1 MATYL
6 LDMNSLSDLLRN
18 PQGRIVQHLI
28 KVGESS
34 VATSIVVAADL
45 RFGAAKR
52 ASPRLIE
59 RVDRVLARM
68 TVLPFEP
75 PMDQVYAD
83 IRRDLEERG
92 QPIGG
97 NDLLIA
103 AQAKV
108 LGLCLVTANVREFS
122 RVTDLRVE
130 NWMAI
135 SPD

>member
-1 MATYL
+1 MVNYL
-6 LDMNSLSDLLRN
+6 LDTNILSDILRN
-18 PQGRIVQHLI
+18 PQGRIVDHLA

-34 VATSIVVAADL
+34 VATSIVVAAEL

-52 ASPRLIE
+52 ASPRLTE
-59 RVDRVLARM
+59 RVDKVLARI

-75 PMDQVYAD
+75 PMDQAYAD

-130 NWMAI
+130 NWMADQ
-135 SPD
+135 P